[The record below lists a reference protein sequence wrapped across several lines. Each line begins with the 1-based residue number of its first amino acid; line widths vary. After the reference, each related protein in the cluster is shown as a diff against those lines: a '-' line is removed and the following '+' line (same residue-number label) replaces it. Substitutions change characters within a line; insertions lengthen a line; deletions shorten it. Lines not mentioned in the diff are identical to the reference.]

1 MGSAACVWVC
11 VLWKHHSEK
20 DTSGEM
26 SPRCPHPG
34 RAIAGIRI
42 KNNTRVG
49 GNSMGVLC
57 WCLSLVKGL
66 CVSHSAGAS
75 GVPEGKSA
83 ARWLLSSASAL
94 TLRHLVTKITSS
106 RGQIRFSPKF
116 SVFARNWTSVRSVR
130 SGPRSCR
137 PRVFLERDPLLSPP
151 LLRVN
156 RPLRSYTSM
165 GTSQLDRSAQ
175 R

>member
-1 MGSAACVWVC
+1 MICGRPRWVPVSHTQSGVW
-11 VLWKHHSEK
+11 
-20 DTSGEM
+20 
-26 SPRCPHPG
+26 
-34 RAIAGIRI
+34 
-42 KNNTRVG
+42 
-49 GNSMGVLC
+49 LC

-151 LLRVN
+151 LLRVTA
-156 RPLRSYTSM
+156 PYVVDFDGYHHRSRE
-165 GTSQLDRSAQ
+165 LHNF
-175 R
+175 

>member
-1 MGSAACVWVC
+1 MVLVACERAVC
-11 VLWKHHSEK
+11 
-20 DTSGEM
+20 
-26 SPRCPHPG
+26 
-34 RAIAGIRI
+34 
-42 KNNTRVG
+42 
-49 GNSMGVLC
+49 
-57 WCLSLVKGL
+57 
-66 CVSHSAGAS
+66 SHSAGAS

-151 LLRVN
+151 LLRVTAPYVVSLRWVPVSVRDRRSGDSVWLTRTLRGN
-156 RPLRSYTSM
+156 RIDASPGAAAPRWARLRVFGCVCSGST
-165 GTSQLDRSAQ
+165 TQ
-175 R
+175 RRTPRVK